1 MLSVTPNA
9 SVLIAKSP
17 TAGRLPP
24 ENPRPE
30 KRSSGLKNNV
40 LLGELRHMQTRRIFL
55 KTALAASAVS
65 LAIPSGLALA
75 ADPGARRLRAITYNV
90 LKCQGYAVTPEA
102 KPFLKAAAAQV
113 PTRLALE
120 LALYEPDIITFQ
132 EGPPEKVLATI
143 ADQLGMNHAFFA
155 GGWHGAVLSKFEI
168 VEQQNCPLASGSE
181 RPKELFTRHWGRAV
195 LRAPGGDLSLFSA
208 HLHPSDASVRAREVS
223 EMLKVMAPSL
233 EKGGPVILQGDLN
246 HPPGGPEYARWL
258 DAGLVDS
265 FDRKEAD
272 TSEFSINSHTPAKRI
287 DYVWTCKSL
296 ARRGGD
302 CRILFER
309 AFRTNPADP
318 RSVALSDH
326 IPVMADFT
334 L

>member
-1 MLSVTPNA
+1 
-9 SVLIAKSP
+9 
-17 TAGRLPP
+17 
-24 ENPRPE
+24 
-30 KRSSGLKNNV
+30 
-40 LLGELRHMQTRRIFL
+40 MQTRRDFL

-65 LAIPSGLALA
+65 AVSPGLALA
-75 ADPGARRLRAITYNV
+75 AAPGARRLRTITYNV

-102 KPFLKAAAAQV
+102 KPFLKLAADQI

-120 LALYEPDIITFQ
+120 LALYEPDLITFQ
-132 EGPPEKVLATI
+132 EGPPEKVLAGI

-155 GGWHGAVLSKFEI
+155 GGWHGAVLTKYPI
-168 VEQQNCPLASGSE
+168 VEQENCPLASWSE

-195 LRAPGGDLSLFSA
+195 LRTPGGDLSLFSA
-208 HLHPSDASVRAREVS
+208 HLHPSDASVREREVS

-233 EKGGPVILQGDLN
+233 EKGAPVILQGDLN
-246 HPPGGPEYARWL
+246 HTPGGAEYARWL
-258 DAGLVDS
+258 EAGFVDA
-265 FDRKEAD
+265 FDRRERD
-272 TSEFSINSHTPAKRI
+272 TMEFSFSSHAPAKRI
-287 DYVWTCKSL
+287 DYVLTCKAL
-296 ARRGGD
+296 ARRGGTS
-302 CRILFER
+302 RILFEH